1 MIKSTDNW
9 VYLYMFIFLFFFIVE
24 IFATIF
30 GVYLYKKMSK
40 VYNIFKEEQEWI
52 EKETKA
58 LEI

>member
-1 MIKSTDNW
+1 MIKSTNNW
-9 VYLYMFIFLFFFIVE
+9 VYLYMFIFLLFFIVE

-30 GVYLYKKMSK
+30 GVYLYKKMSN

-52 EKETKA
+52 EKEPKV

>member
-9 VYLYMFIFLFFFIVE
+9 VYLYMFIFLLFFIVE